1 MSSFLA
7 LVLFLAVVG
16 GGILL
21 IQRFK
26 HVRARGMVGKT
37 LPPTLVRDLPPRALL
52 FLYSP
57 TCSVCKAQRPML
69 QRLREHLPVVE
80 VDLSR
85 RQALARTLGVFA
97 TPTYL
102 YVERGRI
109 RQAWVG
115 AQSVSTFLKAL
126 ELEASRS

>member
-1 MSSFLA
+1 MSSVMA

-16 GGILL
+16 GALLL

-37 LPPTLVRDLPPRALL
+37 LPPSLVRQIPPRALL

-69 QRLREHLPVVE
+69 QNLRAYLPVVE

-85 RQALARTLGVFA
+85 RQGLARGLGVFA

-109 RQAWVG
+109 QQAWVG
-115 AQSVSTFLKAL
+115 AQSVNTFLKTL
-126 ELEASRS
+126 NLGTSRR